1 MKQNTSPSLR
11 DVLSKLSMLDRH
23 TGHTNASESI
33 SFGARGAQTGPAA
46 ATPCSASPATLVTR
60 PSAMS
65 RTKTA
70 GSTRPTSC
78 SPHSSLHRPLPLHP
92 FFEDFFE
99 DFFFSDPPPPPPPPP
114 PPSSESSSSPD
125 PPATAAT
132 VTPEGHSGV
141 GSGAGASATY
151 ATRPSAA
158 LQLMPP
164 NVPSTHTAPCVLGG
178 TSISHASAP
187 PSQIS
192 THACSAPRSPSS
204 LPLLTTMRLF
214 PDGDTLDA
222 RTPRSSVPNGGWYR
236 GVDAPLLP
244 SLSTFIAATDRL
256 LLLAT
261 RSRCDVVTR
270 RVSREGSR
278 GSLCSDAPE
287 AKGRDAND
295 SNSEVSASTTA
306 SSSSG
311 SPAADIA
318 AARC

>member
-1 MKQNTSPSLR
+1 M
-11 DVLSKLSMLDRH
+11 
-23 TGHTNASESI
+23 
-33 SFGARGAQTGPAA
+33 
-46 ATPCSASPATLVTR
+46 
-60 PSAMS
+60 
-65 RTKTA
+65 
-70 GSTRPTSC
+70 
-78 SPHSSLHRPLPLHP
+78 
-92 FFEDFFE
+92 
-99 DFFFSDPPPPPPPPP
+99 
-114 PPSSESSSSPD
+114 
-125 PPATAAT
+125 
-132 VTPEGHSGV
+132 

-164 NVPSTHTAPCVLGG
+164 NVPSTHTAPCVSLA
-178 TSISHASAP
+178 TSISAASDP

-192 THACSAPRSPSS
+192 TQMDESRPEFASPA
-204 LPLLTTMRLF
+204 PLLTTMRLF

-222 RTPRSSVPNGGWYR
+222 RTPRSSDPNGGWYR

-244 SLSTFIAATDRL
+244 SLSTVIVATDRL

>member
-1 MKQNTSPSLR
+1 
-11 DVLSKLSMLDRH
+11 MLARH

-33 SFGARGAQTGPAA
+33 VSGALGAQTGPEA
-46 ATPCSASPATLVTR
+46 ATPYSASPATLVTR

-92 FFEDFFE
+92 FFFFFFC
-99 DFFFSDPPPPPPPPP
+99 FFFSDAPVG
-114 PPSSESSSSPD
+114 SSPRAS
-125 PPATAAT
+125 PSLPSTAAT

-164 NVPSTHTAPCVLGG
+164 NVPSTHTAPCVFGD
-178 TSISHASAP
+178 TSISAASAP

-192 THACSAPRSPSS
+192 THTSAAPRSPSS

-236 GVDAPLLP
+236 GVDAPLLR

-278 GSLCSDAPE
+278 GSLCSDAPA

-306 SSSSG
+306 SSSPG
-311 SPAADIA
+311 SPADIA
-318 AARC
+318 VARC

>member
-1 MKQNTSPSLR
+1 M
-11 DVLSKLSMLDRH
+11 
-23 TGHTNASESI
+23 
-33 SFGARGAQTGPAA
+33 
-46 ATPCSASPATLVTR
+46 
-60 PSAMS
+60 
-65 RTKTA
+65 
-70 GSTRPTSC
+70 
-78 SPHSSLHRPLPLHP
+78 
-92 FFEDFFE
+92 
-99 DFFFSDPPPPPPPPP
+99 
-114 PPSSESSSSPD
+114 
-125 PPATAAT
+125 
-132 VTPEGHSGV
+132 

-164 NVPSTHTAPCVLGG
+164 NVPSTHTAPCVFGN
-178 TSISHASAP
+178 TIISAASAP

-192 THACSAPRSPSS
+192 THTTSAPRSPSS

-278 GSLCSDAPE
+278 GSLCSDAPA

-306 SSSSG
+306 SSSPG
-311 SPAADIA
+311 SPADIA
-318 AARC
+318 VARC